1 MFSVKW
7 KSRDFEKNGRDGT
20 ITYQVSKKEAMLVCK
35 IETWAFGSCACFAL
49 SRFNDGYNFRYDA
62 ENIDKFFEFVCSLD
76 EDWKPREF
84 YFLLSKSQLA
94 QDKLK
99 FLYKHP
105 NVKLRDV
112 FSNKSHGPNK
122 VYLFR
127 YSASKDFKAFRKLK
141 GMT

>member
-20 ITYQVSKKEAMLVCK
+20 IKHTIGKNEPRYVCK

-49 SRFNDGYNFRYDA
+49 SRFNDAYHFNFD
-62 ENIDKFFEFVCSLD
+62 EDNIDKFFEFVCGLD
-76 EDWKPREF
+76 EDWKPREL
-84 YFLLSKSQLA
+84 YFLLSKSQL
-94 QDKLK
+94 
-99 FLYKHP
+99 P
-105 NVKLRDV
+105 NVKVRDV
-112 FSNKSHGPNK
+112 FDNKSHGPNK

-141 GMT
+141 GMA